1 MKSSGKQP
9 LIPTRRSLN
18 VVGRKRSVE
27 IKEKN
32 RRSKTED
39 DLEVINADISKYIQ
53 VLAGAMSKANSS
65 ASLIVHS
72 NSNDEDEDGE
82 EEDTEEEDDN
92 EEIDIS
98 KMNVSPNLL
107 KLMGIMAE
115 EIKTDWAP
123 PSRPGLQN
131 SDPLAQKG
139 SNGWEVR
146 NRRAEQD
153 QRVDFLDQDEDED
166 EDEDGASD
174 IYNDVGE
181 EAGEDFLSAN
191 MSPELARLLGLPSQK
206 VETNWTPPSRPGL
219 ENSRPIVP
227 PAYPS
232 RASPAPARNPPFI
245 QPDDVDDDGED
256 EDDYDDDGD
265 EADITQDMGANMSA
279 SLRAAL
285 GLPVLG
291 AQPPTDWVPPARS
304 GLSNSAPLARG
315 LPVLGGSSGISYQQQ
330 LVVTDNYGHGDGEYS
345 DDDGQDEDEDNYGDD
360 DDDDDDDEQGD
371 DAGTDFVPS
380 GGMSL
385 SLMRALGLVPEGQGE
400 AVVTDWTPP
409 SHPGLNNSRPLM
421 QKV

>member
-1 MKSSGKQP
+1 MKSRGKQP

-18 VVGRKRSVE
+18 VAGRKRSVE
-27 IKEKN
+27 IKEKP

-72 NSNDEDEDGE
+72 NSNDEDDDGE

-92 EEIDIS
+92 EEMDIS

-115 EIKTDWAP
+115 EIKTDWTP

-139 SNGWEVR
+139 SEGWEVR

-153 QRVDFLDQDEDED
+153 QQIDFLDQDEDED
-166 EDEDGASD
+166 EDEDDDGGSD
-174 IYNDVGE
+174 LYNDEEE

-206 VETNWTPPSRPGL
+206 VETDWTPPSRPGL
-219 ENSRPIVP
+219 DNSRPIVP
-227 PAYPS
+227 PVYPS
-232 RASPAPARNPPFI
+232 RASPAPARNLPFI
-245 QPDDVDDDGED
+245 QPDDVEDDGED
-256 EDDYDDDGD
+256 YEDDDDYDDDGD
-265 EADITQDMGANMSA
+265 EVDITQDMGANMSA

-291 AQPPTDWVPPARS
+291 AQTPTDWVPPARS
-304 GLSNSAPLARG
+304 GLSNSAPLAQG
-315 LPVLGGSSGISYQQQ
+315 LPVLGSGISYQQQ
-330 LVVTDNYGHGDGEYS
+330 RVVTDNYGHGNGEYN
-345 DDDGQDEDEDNYGDD
+345 DDDGEEEDEDNYG
-360 DDDDDDDEQGD
+360 DDDDDEQGD

-400 AVVTDWTPP
+400 EVATDWTPP
-409 SHPGLNNSRPLM
+409 SHPGLNNSRPLV